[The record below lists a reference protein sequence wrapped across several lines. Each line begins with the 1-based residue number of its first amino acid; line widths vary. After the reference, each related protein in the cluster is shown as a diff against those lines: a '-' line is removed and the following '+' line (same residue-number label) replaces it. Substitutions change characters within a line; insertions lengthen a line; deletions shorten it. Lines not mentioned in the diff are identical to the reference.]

1 MQSDRL
7 QFLGRHL
14 DRLGRKL
21 VAGAAR
27 RLAGARPA
35 LRSRTA
41 LYAGC
46 GFLFGLGLTVGG
58 YLVDFYALYHSLPR
72 SLSLAVLGGLHD
84 VTPVHYF
91 TDGFALILGIV
102 GGIVGRLHDR
112 LRFYSNHL
120 EELVSGRTE
129 ELRRSEE
136 RYALAARGANDGLW
150 DWDLVSGEIYYSP
163 RWKLHLGLKGQE
175 VAADPEEW
183 FGRLHPEDMD
193 NVRARIDGYLAG
205 GTATFTAEY
214 RMRHADGSYR
224 WMLARGMAVR
234 DGKSGKPLRMAG
246 SQTDIDERKKLEEQL
261 MHLAL
266 HDPMTGLPN
275 RALLLDRLR
284 HAFERAKKRRKDSLS
299 IIFLDVD
306 RFKNINDSLGHYLGD
321 RVLKEISQRLAQCMG
336 ELGQWKAGQRV
347 RGPGRRPSTWTLA
360 RMGGD
365 EFTVLI
371 EEIDS
376 LRDATETVKQI
387 ESAFT
392 EPILVEGREHFVTLS
407 TGIVIGPAGYE
418 HAEDL
423 LRDADTAMY
432 RAKAGGRGR
441 YEVFDQK
448 MLTIVRE
455 QFRLETDLYRA
466 LDRNQLYLAYQP
478 IVDLGSGR
486 LVAVEALA
494 RWNHPERGLIH
505 PEKFIPIAEETGLIL
520 QLGRW
525 ILREACRQ
533 LRRWTETGP
542 QARDLGMS
550 INLSLRQL
558 YGPEFEAE
566 AVAAAAD
573 TRLDSRRICL
583 EITESLFMQHPKIV
597 TRALTRLRKRG
608 FKVSIDDFGTG
619 HSSLAM
625 LHKLPVDSLKIDRM
639 FVSQLGQRKEALHVI
654 ETILRL
660 GEAMGL
666 QTVAEGIETKEQ
678 LAHLQS
684 IDCPLGQGNLFSPAV
699 KSDLLERLIAS
710 DVPIIAPI
718 ARRRRSAG

>member
-1 MQSDRL
+1 M
-7 QFLGRHL
+7 
-14 DRLGRKL
+14 
-21 VAGAAR
+21 VAGAAGT
-27 RLAGARPA
+27 LSHARPA
-35 LRSRTA
+35 LGSRTA
-41 LYAGC
+41 LYAAC
-46 GFLFGLGLTVGG
+46 GFLFGLSLTLGG

-72 SLSLAVLGGLHD
+72 NFGLAIVEGLHE

-91 TDGFALILGIV
+91 TDGFALLLGIA

-120 EELVSGRTE
+120 EELVSARTE
-129 ELRRSEE
+129 DLRRSEE

-150 DWDLVSGEIYYSP
+150 DWDLVTGEVYYSP
-163 RWKLHLGLKGQE
+163 RWKLRLGLKDQE
-175 VAADPEEW
+175 VGADPEEW
-183 FGRLHPEDMD
+183 LGRLHPEDVD
-193 NVRARIDGYLAG
+193 NVRARIQGYLAG
-205 GTATFTAEY
+205 GTATLTAEY

-234 DGKSGKPLRMAG
+234 DGKSGTPLRMAG

-284 HAFERAKKRRKDSLS
+284 HAFERAKKRRQDSLA

-321 RVLKEISQRLAQCMG
+321 SVLREIAQRLAECLT
-336 ELGQWKAGQRV
+336 ELGQRKAKPGA
-347 RGPGRRPSTWTLA
+347 RGLGRKRSSWTLA

-376 LRDATETVKQI
+376 LRDATEAVKHI
-387 ESAFT
+387 ESAFI

-441 YEVFDQK
+441 CEVFDQK

-455 QFRLETDLYRA
+455 QLRLETDLYRA
-466 LDRNQLYLAYQP
+466 LERNQLYLAYQP
-478 IVDLGSGR
+478 IVDLRSGR
-486 LVAVEALA
+486 LVGVEALA

-533 LRRWTETGP
+533 LRRWTEMSP
-542 QARDLGMS
+542 QARDLEMS

-558 YGPEFEAE
+558 YGPELEAE
-566 AVAAAAD
+566 AIAAAAD
-573 TRLDSRRICL
+573 TRLDFRSIHL
-583 EITESLFMQHPKIV
+583 EITESLFMQHPKV
-597 TRALTRLRKRG
+597 VARAMARLRKRG

-625 LHKLPVDSLKIDRM
+625 LHKLPVDSLKIDRT
-639 FVSQLGQRKEALHVI
+639 FVTQLGQRKEARHII
-654 ETILRL
+654 EAILRL
-660 GEAMGL
+660 SEALGL

-678 LAHLQS
+678 LENLQD
-684 IDCPLGQGNLFSPAV
+684 IDCPLGQGHLFSPPV
-699 KSDLLERLIAS
+699 KSEILEPLILS
-710 DVPIIAPI
+710 DVPIVAPV